1 MLISFL
7 SHFGRF
13 VPVWIR
19 NYSPMNI
26 HPTITNSI
34 AIDGFPLICFVKGWR
49 RLFLSFLCKEL
60 KIVKILNSMS
70 SKNKIFPRGQFPTT
84 TEVTFLTVIIST
96 KYFRTEMS
104 PYMNHFTIVLVGF
117 WYRWIIKSDRGKVQS
132 CRNPENLSCLNPVV
146 CYVDM
151 AKRHCSSKV
160 AVWIFWIPSEPDLIS
175 IRLYIVCGN
184 KHNSK

>member
-60 KIVKILNSMS
+60 KIVKVLNSTS

-84 TEVTFLTVIIST
+84 TYRGNFSNCNNFIIST

-117 WYRWIIKSDRGKVQS
+117 WYRWIIKSDKS
-132 CRNPENLSCLNPVV
+132 CRNPENLLCLNPVV

-160 AVWIFWIPSEPDLIS
+160 AV
-175 IRLYIVCGN
+175 
-184 KHNSK
+184 